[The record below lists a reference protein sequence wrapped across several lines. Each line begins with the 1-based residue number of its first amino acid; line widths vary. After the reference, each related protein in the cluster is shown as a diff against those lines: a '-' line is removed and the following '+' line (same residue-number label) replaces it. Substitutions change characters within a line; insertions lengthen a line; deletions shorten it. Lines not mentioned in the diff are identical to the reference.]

1 MVDFDTSTLDSIF
14 KGVAAQYGPK
24 QPVQVMLRP
33 IQMEKIST
41 KEGSKVLSALAG
53 FNIKM
58 EVLSNSTKKYEQF
71 IDFDFKDIKMAFQ
84 LLVNKDTVKIQVEK
98 IEDTG
103 VKIHSSTLKPAPSEF
118 MVKDLFNIATTWSK

>member
-1 MVDFDTSTLDSIF
+1 
-14 KGVAAQYGPK
+14 
-24 QPVQVMLRP
+24 
-33 IQMEKIST
+33 
-41 KEGSKVLSALAG
+41 
-53 FNIKM
+53 
-58 EVLSNSTKKYEQF
+58 
-71 IDFDFKDIKMAFQ
+71 MAFQ